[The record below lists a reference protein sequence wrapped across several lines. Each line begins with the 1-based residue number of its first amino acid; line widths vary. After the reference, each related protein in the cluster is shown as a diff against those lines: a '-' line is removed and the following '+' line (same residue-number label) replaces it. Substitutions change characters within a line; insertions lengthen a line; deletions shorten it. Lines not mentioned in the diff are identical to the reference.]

1 VITLIDPVAG
11 GIVILILLILLHLL
25 YQNYRRSKFY
35 AIKGQTYLKVNI
47 KDPNY
52 WSRASL
58 FVFMAL
64 VDGKR
69 QFQQNADYSSYLGA
83 LLMLL
88 IGIVLFVE
96 SSKAFEICERGIF
109 FPNRYVDWNDIVDY
123 EWTTTLSKKVERLS
137 VLSKRRPD
145 LLLSKEYELSMI
157 IPIDQKED
165 IKHLIAE
172 RSKLTE

>member
-1 VITLIDPVAG
+1 
-11 GIVILILLILLHLL
+11 
-25 YQNYRRSKFY
+25 
-35 AIKGQTYLKVNI
+35 
-47 KDPNY
+47 
-52 WSRASL
+52 
-58 FVFMAL
+58 
-64 VDGKR
+64 
-69 QFQQNADYSSYLGA
+69 
-83 LLMLL
+83 MLL

-123 EWTTTLSKKVERLS
+123 EWTTTLSKKDERLS